1 MRPWFSHPKSKVD
14 VWSNTG
20 HWIMQDRKDDVNAA
34 VTPGSTR
41 SSPLRLA
48 DRSEVGGQTS
58 REAWSDRALEFRHCE
73 VEPFDVFDVLESSGG
88 LREANMDLPWT
99 WEKIGN
105 FGSLRE
111 RDCFVAWMRCQI
123 ASGISEEI
131 NPPAD
136 QRFEP
141 GNRWFRHVPTG
152 AVWRLVPIENPYG
165 PGFWPAD
172 DDGIPHAPPPS
183 VEDRRSWPPRN
194 YR

>member
-1 MRPWFSHPKSKVD
+1 
-14 VWSNTG
+14 
-20 HWIMQDRKDDVNAA
+20 
-34 VTPGSTR
+34 
-41 SSPLRLA
+41 
-48 DRSEVGGQTS
+48 
-58 REAWSDRALEFRHCE
+58 
-73 VEPFDVFDVLESSGG
+73 
-88 LREANMDLPWT
+88 MDLLWA

-111 RDCFVAWMRCQI
+111 RDCFLAWMLDQI

-136 QRFEP
+136 QPIEP
-141 GNRWFRHVPTG
+141 GDRWFRHVPTG

-183 VEDRRSWPPRN
+183 VEDRWSWPPRD